1 MQHDFWHQK
10 WQDNKIGFHEAQAN
24 KLLTQNIS
32 KLALAKGAK
41 IFIPL
46 CGKTLDID
54 WLLTKDYSVV
64 GAELSELAINQ
75 LFEQLNITPKTEQL
89 DGLVRYYAPNIS
101 IYVGDIFNLTSEII
115 GKIDAIYDRAALVAL
130 PAKTRVDYANHMMKI
145 TRTAPQLLVCYEYDQ
160 NLMSGPPF
168 SINAAEVQTH
178 YANAYNITL
187 SETDKATGKVKATEN
202 VWLLKPNEQI

>member
-10 WQDNKIGFHEAQAN
+10 WQDNKIGFHDSQAN
-24 KLLTQNIS
+24 KLLTQNID

-64 GAELSELAINQ
+64 AAELSELAINQ

-178 YANAYNITL
+178 YADAYNITL
-187 SETDKATGKVKATEN
+187 VETDKATRKVKATEN
-202 VWLLKPNEQI
+202 VWLLNPKT

>member
-10 WQDNKIGFHEAQAN
+10 WQDNKIGFHESQAN
-24 KLLTQNIS
+24 KLLTQNID

-64 GAELSELAINQ
+64 GAELSELAVNQ

-101 IYVGDIFNLTSEII
+101 IYVGNIFNLTSELI

-178 YANAYNITL
+178 YVNAYHITL
-187 SETDKATGKVKATEN
+187 TETDKATGKVKATEN
-202 VWLLKPNEQI
+202 VWLLNPKT